1 MAENRPKRIK
11 NNLLRELVT
20 RKCLVIS
27 VTHEAQEYTVHISI
41 PYYNKHVPYFNKYS
55 IKNIKWCWCNFV
67 FQKSLNKIASN
78 AKYL

>member
-11 NNLLRELVT
+11 INLLRELVT

-41 PYYNKHVPYFNKYS
+41 PYYNKNTCTLF
-55 IKNIKWCWCNFV
+55 
-67 FQKSLNKIASN
+67 
-78 AKYL
+78 